1 MRIKQ
6 IRDNAWYDIPGY
18 DGKYQ
23 INYFAKVR
31 QVYKN
36 GKFKILSGYVKSSN
50 GRHVVKLN
58 GKERVIMGLMR
69 DTFIG
74 EIPKGYVL
82 YHKNGIITDDIL
94 SNIGMATRKK
104 LGKLT
109 GTRNNSSF
117 AIVKINSDGEIV
129 DFYKS
134 AREAGRKN
142 FMSYQTIND
151 RVNGKVKSLYAPDGF
166 VYCKEDDRSINRAIR
181 LIELDNQKSCGVIFT
196 KAPEV
201 QFEF

>member
-1 MRIKQ
+1 MRIKN
-6 IRDNAWYDIPGY
+6 INPEAWYDIPGY

-23 INYFAKVR
+23 INFYADVR
-31 QVYKN
+31 RVYAN
-36 GKFKILSGYVKSSN
+36 GKYKILHGYIKSSN

-58 GKERVIMGLMR
+58 CKEKVVMSLMK

-74 EIPKGYVL
+74 DLPEGYVC
-82 YHKNGIITDDIL
+82 YHKNGIITDDEL
-94 SNIGMATRKK
+94 NNIGIIKRAE

-109 GTRNNSSF
+109 GLRNDRAF

-166 VYCKEDDRSINRAIR
+166 AYCKEDDRTINKIIR
-181 LIELDNQKSCGVIFT
+181 LIELDNKKKCGVTFI

-201 QFEF
+201 AFEF

>member
-1 MRIKQ
+1 MRIAQVKA
-6 IRDNAWYDIPGY
+6 DAWYDIPGY

-23 INYFAKVR
+23 INYFGEIRRAL
-31 QVYKN
+31 KN
-36 GKFKILSGYVKSSN
+36 GKYKTLPGYIKKSN
-50 GRHVVKLN
+50 NRHVVKIDY
-58 GKERVIMGLMR
+58 KEKTVLSLMR

-74 EIPKGYVL
+74 ELPKGYVV
-82 YHKNGIITDDIL
+82 YHKNGILTDEIL
-94 SNIGMATRKK
+94 SNIGIIKRSD

-109 GTRNNSSF
+109 GTRNDQSF

-142 FMSYQTIND
+142 FMAYQTILD
-151 RVNGKVKSLYAPDGF
+151 RVNRKAKSLYAPDGY
-166 VYCKEDDRSINRAIR
+166 VYCKDDDRCINRAIR
-181 LIELDNQKSCGVIFT
+181 EIELDNKRQCGVTFV

-201 QFEF
+201 TFEF

>member
-1 MRIKQ
+1 MRINN
-6 IRDNAWYDIPGY
+6 INPEAWYDIPGY

-23 INYFAKVR
+23 INFYG
-31 QVYKN
+31 QVKRVLKN
-36 GKFKILSGYVKSSN
+36 NKFKILSGYVKSSN
-50 GRHVVKLN
+50 RRLVVKLN
-58 GKERVIMGLMR
+58 GKERTVLSLMR

-74 EIPKGYVL
+74 ELPRGYVL
-82 YHKNGIITDDIL
+82 YHKNGILTDPEL
-94 SNIGMATRKK
+94 NNIGIITRSE

-109 GTRNNSSF
+109 GTWNDCSF
-117 AIVKINSDGEIV
+117 PVVKINSDGEIV

-142 FMSYQTIND
+142 YMSYQTIMD

-166 VYCKEDDRSINRAIR
+166 VYCKEDDKSINRAIR
-181 LIELDNQKSCGVIFT
+181 LIELDNLKQCGVSFGQ
-196 KAPEV
+196 APEI

>member
-31 QVYKN
+31 RVYKS

-94 SNIGMATRKK
+94 SNIGMATRKE

-117 AIVKINSDGEIV
+117 AIVKINSDGDIV

-166 VYCKEDDRSINRAIR
+166 AYCKEDDRTINKIIR
-181 LIELDNQKSCGVIFT
+181 LIELDNKEKCGVAFI

-201 QFEF
+201 AFEF